1 MKESGLSFFSFSP
14 ESGSIDLMKK
24 LNKPFD
30 YEHGIKITKHLNKLN
45 IPTQACFIAGTPPE
59 KKNR

>member
-1 MKESGLSFFSFSP
+1 
-14 ESGSIDLMKK
+14 MKK